1 MKRREKEILIHL
13 LKNSKLSDR
22 EVAKKLKTSQ
32 STVTR
37 TRHKLEKRFI
47 NSYTIVPNLSNLGIN
62 LIAFTFASCPTPTS
76 DLMRKIRKF
85 IEDEPNVVFAGHG
98 EGIGKTGFIV
108 SFHNNFSD
116 YTDFVRRARL
126 NCAGF
131 GETVESFIVSTDKLL
146 KTLDMGNAI
155 EALIKEKL
163 GNGGTNNNRKYSNY
177 YKRKV
182 VDS

>member
-1 MKRREKEILIHL
+1 MKKRERDILIHL

-47 NSYTIVPNLSNLGIN
+47 NSYTIVPNLSNLGVR
-62 LIAFTFASCPTPTS
+62 LIAFTFASCSTPTP
-76 DLMRKIRKF
+76 DLMKRIRKF

-108 SFHNNFSD
+108 SFHNDFSD

-126 NCAGF
+126 KCAGF

-146 KTLDMGNAI
+146 KTLDMANAV
-155 EALIKEKL
+155 EALIEEKL
-163 GNGGTNNNRKYSNY
+163 KNGGTNNREYSNY
-177 YKRKV
+177 YKHKV
-182 VDS
+182 IDS